1 MDKVVIKA
9 TKRSVTGKHVATLRR
24 EGKLPGVIY
33 GHEVASLP
41 ITMDLK
47 GASTIM
53 GKLSGSSIVTIDVDG
68 QEHATLVRE
77 KQWDYIRSSLLHV
90 DFQVV
95 SLTEKLR
102 TEVSIELIGAAPAVK
117 DFNAII
123 VSGIDEV
130 EVECLPQDL
139 PEKIEVE
146 ISNLKNIGDSIYLR
160 DIPVPQNVVFL
171 TDPNELIA
179 VAQFVK
185 EEVVEEP
192 VVVEGAEAV
201 AGEPEVIEKGKKEE
215 EAVEGE
221 SKEVKPAETK
231 PKA

>member
-1 MDKVVIKA
+1 MEKVVIKA
-9 TKRSVTGKHVATLRR
+9 TKRSVTGKHVAALRR
-24 EGKLPGVIY
+24 EGKLPGVLY
-33 GHEVASLP
+33 GHKVASLP
-41 ITMDLK
+41 ISMDLK
-47 GASTIM
+47 YASAIM
-53 GKLSGSSIVTIDVDG
+53 SRLSGSSIVTIDVDG
-68 QEHATLVRE
+68 QEHAALVRE

-102 TEVSIELIGAAPAVK
+102 TEVGIELIGVSPAVK

-123 VSGIDEV
+123 VAGIDEV

-139 PEKIEVE
+139 PEKIEVD
-146 ISNLKNIGDSIYLR
+146 ISILKNVGDSIYLR
-160 DIPVPQNVVFL
+160 DIPVPQNVIFL

-192 VVVEGAEAV
+192 VVAEGTEAA

-221 SKEVKPAETK
+221 SKEAKSAETK

>member
-33 GHEVASLP
+33 GHEVSSLP

-47 GASTIM
+47 EASTIM
-53 GKLSGSSIVTIDVDG
+53 GKLSGSSIVTIDMDG

-117 DFNAII
+117 DFNALI

-139 PEKIEVE
+139 PQKIEVD

-171 TDPNELIA
+171 SDPNELIA
-179 VAQFVK
+179 VAQFIK

-192 VVVEGAEAV
+192 VVVESAEAV

-215 EAVEGE
+215 ETVEGE